1 MTIRTVMVICAALV
15 GGFEAAPVV
24 PSTPGPPALA
34 WHQGS
39 PVQLAAGTDPSVVPQ
54 THSRPGGAGY
64 NILGASQFHPA
75 AASTGGR
82 FFRGGRASIAP
93 PATSATPPRPGS
105 ATPKISVAGGLNQPG
120 LPATGF
126 GNTPPDSTGAIGPAN
141 YVEMVNSR
149 IAVYDRSLNPVS
161 SITIQSFVGQQPTVP
176 YCDPQVQWDP
186 AANRWLFSFL
196 YCNTSSS
203 QQLLFF
209 GWSKT
214 SDPTDLTFN
223 FGTML
228 SNAWCQFAFDNSP
241 YLLDYPKLGHNGN
254 FLIVGGNLYD
264 ETRPNPNPPFVSAG
278 IEWAALP
285 ANGDASCAPP
295 TSTGANLIPLTNGD
309 GSTFTFTP
317 VPVNTMSTASDGYIL
332 SAYDPAGNVG
342 PAAPQSKVSV
352 WHLDAAGVL
361 HADSDVTVNTY
372 NTPASAR
379 QLGSTNLIDTLDGR
393 LTQAVGNQGTGF
405 YTQHTVAGAGGL
417 SKVDWYEFAVT
428 GSTVVLVQQG
438 SVTSLTDWV
447 FDAAISPRFDG
458 QGAAIVYN
466 RSSVNIDPLI
476 AARIRYAGTAAGQ
489 MAPGELVLATS
500 SAADTDF
507 SCNNPLPGVP
517 CRWGDYAGASP
528 DPLKTTLVWGTA
540 EFNAA
545 VGPAPAWSDENFAIM
560 PDRDP
565 MTQSGP
571 ATPSSRAGV
580 NQSAPNPPSPGR

>member
-1 MTIRTVMVICAALV
+1 MTIRTVMVVCAVLA
-15 GGFEAAPVV
+15 GGFEGSPVV
-24 PSTPGPPALA
+24 PSAPGQPAVA
-34 WHQGS
+34 WHPAS
-39 PVQLAAGTDPSVVPQ
+39 PVQLASGTDPSVVPQ

-64 NILGASQFHPA
+64 NILAASQFHPA
-75 AASTGGR
+75 AASPRGR

-93 PATSATPPRPGS
+93 PATSTTPVAPGS
-105 ATPKISVAGGLNQPG
+105 PGPKLSVAGGVNKPG
-120 LPATGF
+120 LQAGGF

-149 IAVYDRSLNPVS
+149 IAVYNRTLTLVS
-161 SITIQSFVGQQPTVP
+161 SVTIQSFIGQQPTVP

-186 AANRWLFSFL
+186 AANRWLYAFL

-203 QQLLFF
+203 QQFLFF

-214 SDPTDLTFN
+214 ADPTDLTFN
-223 FGTML
+223 FGTMS
-228 SNAWCQFAFDNSP
+228 SNAWCQFAFGNSP
-241 YLLDYPKLGHNGN
+241 YLLDYPKLGHNGS

-264 ETRPNPNPPFVSAG
+264 ESTPTPNPLFVSAG

-295 TSTGANLIPLTNGD
+295 ASTGANLLPLKNGD
-309 GSTFTFTP
+309 GTTFTFTP

-332 SAYDPAGNVG
+332 SAYDPSGNVG
-342 PAAPQSKVSV
+342 PAVPQSKVSI

-361 HADSDVTVNTY
+361 HADNDVSVNTY
-372 NTPASAR
+372 SAPASAR

-393 LTQAVGNQGTGF
+393 LTQAVGSQGIGF

-417 SKVDWYEFAVT
+417 SKIDWYEFAVA
-428 GSTVVLVQQG
+428 GSAVVLVQQG
-438 SVTSLTDWV
+438 SVSSLTDWV

-466 RSSVNIDPLI
+466 RSSVNIDPLL
-476 AARIRYAGTAAGQ
+476 AARIRYAGTSAGQ

-507 SCNNPLPGVP
+507 SCNNPGPGVP
-517 CRWGDYAGASP
+517 CRWGDYAAASP
-528 DPLKTTLVWGTA
+528 DPLKTTLVWGTG
-540 EFNAA
+540 EFNTAS
-545 VGPAPAWSDENFAIM
+545 GPAPAWSDENFAIM
-560 PDRDP
+560 PNRDP
-565 MTQSGP
+565 TTQAGP
-571 ATPSSRAGV
+571 TTPPSRAGV
-580 NQSAPNPPSPGR
+580 NQSTPTLPPPGR